1 MGSGWRKKLKLSKT
15 QTYMYLYDPC
25 TTKIVTMLKLYL
37 SNQSCLCINSPNLE
51 RPWNPMP
58 PISYFP

>member
-51 RPWNPMP
+51 RPW
-58 PISYFP
+58 